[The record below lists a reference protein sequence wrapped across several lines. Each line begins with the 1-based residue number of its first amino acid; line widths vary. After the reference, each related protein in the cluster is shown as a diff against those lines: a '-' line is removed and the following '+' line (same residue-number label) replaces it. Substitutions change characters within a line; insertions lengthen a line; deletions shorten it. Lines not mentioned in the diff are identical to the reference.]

1 MIVSGDKSRL
11 VDETLLGHLQ
21 SLFGRLSRVTQ
32 ASLFPPN
39 RQESLVIEFDTAA
52 YPASIDAVRLEVRA
66 YTNGDF
72 HVSYLET
79 HIGELRQCR
88 FDRHAQDHNTR
99 DHYHPLP
106 DASTGDAQD
115 RDFPTD
121 LTTVV
126 RDVVLPWVETRF
138 ADLWDDQ

>member
-1 MIVSGDKSRL
+1 MSGDGSRQ
-11 VDETLLGHLQ
+11 VDEALLAHLQ
-21 SLFGRLSRVTQ
+21 SLFGRLSRVSR

-39 RQESLVIEFDTAA
+39 RPESLVVEFDTAA
-52 YPASIDAVRLEVRA
+52 YPASIDAVRLEARA

-88 FDRHAQDHNTR
+88 FDRHEQDHNTR

-115 RDFPTD
+115 REYPTD
-121 LTTVV
+121 LTTVI
-126 RDVVLPWVETRF
+126 RDVILPWVETRF
-138 ADLWDDQ
+138 ADLWDDE

>member
-1 MIVSGDKSRL
+1 MV
-11 VDETLLGHLQ
+11 
-21 SLFGRLSRVTQ
+21 
-32 ASLFPPN
+32 
-39 RQESLVIEFDTAA
+39 EFDTAA

-79 HIGELRQCR
+79 HIGELCQCR
-88 FDRHAQDHNTR
+88 FGRHDQDHNTR

-106 DASTGDAQD
+106 DATGDAQD
-115 RDFPTD
+115 REFPTD
-121 LTTVV
+121 LTTVI

-138 ADLWDDQ
+138 GDLWDDA

>member
-1 MIVSGDKSRL
+1 MSGDGPRQ
-11 VDETLLGHLQ
+11 VNEALLDHLR
-21 SLFGRLSRVTQ
+21 SIFGRLSSVNRV
-32 ASLFPPN
+32 SLFPPN
-39 RQESLVIEFDTAA
+39 RQESLVIEFETAA
-52 YPASIDAVRLEVRA
+52 YPESIGAVRLEVRA

-88 FDRHAQDHNTR
+88 FDRHDQNHNSR
-99 DHYHPLP
+99 DHFHPLP

-115 RDFPTD
+115 REFPTD
-121 LTTVV
+121 LTTVI

-138 ADLWDDQ
+138 GDLWDDA

>member
-1 MIVSGDKSRL
+1 MSGDGPRQ
-11 VDETLLGHLQ
+11 VNEALLDHLQ
-21 SLFGRLSRVTQ
+21 SIFGRLSSVSRV
-32 ASLFPPN
+32 SLFLPN
-39 RQESLVIEFDTAA
+39 KQESLVIEFETAA
-52 YPASIDAVRLEVRA
+52 YPESIGAVRLEVRA

-88 FDRHAQDHNTR
+88 FDRHDQNHNSR
-99 DHYHPLP
+99 DHFHPLP

-115 RDFPTD
+115 REFPTD
-121 LTTVV
+121 LTTVI

-138 ADLWDDQ
+138 GDLWDDA

>member
-1 MIVSGDKSRL
+1 VSGKGSRQ
-11 VDETLLGHLQ
+11 VNEALLEHLQ
-21 SLFGRLSRVTQ
+21 SIFGCLSSVDR

-39 RQESLVIEFDTAA
+39 RQESLLVEFDTAA
-52 YPASIDAVRLEVRA
+52 YPESIDSVRLEVRA

-88 FDRHAQDHNTR
+88 FDRHAQDHNSR
-99 DHYHPLP
+99 DHFHPLP
-106 DASTGDAQD
+106 DASTRDAEDQE
-115 RDFPTD
+115 FPTD
-121 LTTVV
+121 LTTVI

-138 ADLWDDQ
+138 GDLWEQA

>member
-1 MIVSGDKSRL
+1 M
-11 VDETLLGHLQ
+11 HLQ
-21 SLFGRLSRVTQ
+21 SIFGRLSRVSR

-52 YPASIDAVRLEVRA
+52 YPESIDAVRLEVRA

-88 FDRHAQDHNTR
+88 FDCHEQDHNSR

-115 RDFPTD
+115 REFPTD
-121 LTTVV
+121 LTTVI
-126 RDVVLPWVETRF
+126 RDVILPWVETRF
-138 ADLWDDQ
+138 GDLWDDA